1 VAGIQKANRQM
12 EDLVA
17 LKKALLSQ
25 LMETEK
31 KDRKYIDLQLK
42 EIGQIDREQLAVN
55 AQQAEFMKGL
65 SESQN
70 VEGLLQHRLEAFEK
84 AFAKKQVKTLDAV
97 NAKEKQMLELLGD
110 IKRLASS
117 AQYSQERLI
126 SNLLKYK
133 EK

>member
-1 VAGIQKANRQM
+1 M
-12 EDLVA
+12 A